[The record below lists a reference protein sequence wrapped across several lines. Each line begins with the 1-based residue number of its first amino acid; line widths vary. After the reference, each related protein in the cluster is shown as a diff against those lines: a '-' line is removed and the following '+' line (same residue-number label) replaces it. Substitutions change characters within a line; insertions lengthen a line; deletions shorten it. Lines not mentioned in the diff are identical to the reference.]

1 MKKVSLPPKKS
12 GSKRSK
18 TLLLAAPA
26 ACLWTWTCEQR
37 LLRAAQ
43 PPDSHENHRDSNPK
57 SWPREPRN
65 EHLVVWE
72 KSCPVETSTSQ
83 TACGS
88 EHHSFYMDAESR
100 PLRIGEKGQIG
111 WSLRWQQSPGFGLV
125 SRVLFPRRKC
135 RSLCLDCGT
144 PPFWP
149 GGLHSIL
156 SSSEETFGWRVIST
170 N

>member
-1 MKKVSLPPKKS
+1 MEKVSLPPKKS

-100 PLRIGEKGQIG
+100 PLQIGEKGQIG
-111 WSLRWQQSPGFGLV
+111 WSLEMAAEPRFWLSQPCFV
-125 SRVLFPRRKC
+125 SQEKVSVEPHLSDQVDCILFCHPRR
-135 RSLCLDCGT
+135 RPSA
-144 PPFWP
+144 
-149 GGLHSIL
+149 
-156 SSSEETFGWRVIST
+156 EE
-170 N
+170 